1 MIEWMYQDRTAFNK
15 SEATAEEY
23 LLGKAVTERDLAS
36 NVRKQTQL
44 TEAYTTTEN
53 EAFLRMK
60 DDPLVQ
66 IK

>member
-1 MIEWMYQDRTAFNK
+1 MYQDRTAFNK

-44 TEAYTTTEN
+44 T
-53 EAFLRMK
+53 
-60 DDPLVQ
+60 
-66 IK
+66 

>member
-1 MIEWMYQDRTAFNK
+1 MYQDRTAFNK